1 MNTPLKKKCR
11 QYSVEYLSYGFIP
24 SKDNETRP
32 MCLICMEVLSNS
44 SMKPSK
50 LKIYLE
56 TKHKEKKNEPIQYF
70 RKLRDDFQ
78 GRKTLIQ
85 MFSSQARKVSNDL
98 LASYEISD
106 IIAKAGKPHNIGETV
121 ILPAVSVIISSV
133 MKQNASEIINSIS
146 LSNSSVFRRIDEMA
160 EDIEKQLIA
169 KLKCKQFALQLDEST
184 LRDNEAILLAYVRLK
199 DDNGLREEMLFARS
213 LIIDTKGL
221 TIFNEVVT
229 YFSECNIPLKNIIA
243 CATDDAPSMIGRY
256 NGFIAHLKKAVPGIF
271 CIHCIIHRQHLVAKC
286 LGGRLH
292 DALDIVIKVV
302 NYIKSNSLR
311 DRLFHELCSQNDE
324 KFERLV
330 MHTEVRWL
338 SKGNCLRCFIT
349 LWDSIASF
357 LDNSQL
363 GEKLLAA
370 KLDIFYLSEIFEKI
384 NLLNKQL
391 QGQNSDFI
399 SCKSAIT
406 AFLKKLQTYKI
417 NIRRLA
423 FKQFPFLASISSDV
437 HDDDLALY
445 GQHLQNL
452 HEHMQTRFNELLTLN
467 IPTWV
472 ISPFIVNAADVDVSL
487 QETIIEMQSDEV
499 LLAKFKNR
507 NHDIWKTNDTA
518 EKYPLFWQKAQL
530 YVIAFPSSYLVES
543 GFSHVSHLLSK
554 SRNRLDIV
562 KRGDLQLSL
571 TSMEPNIKKL
581 PEQHQPQGS
590 H

>member
-1 MNTPLKKKCR
+1 MR
-11 QYSVEYLSYGFIP
+11 FI
-24 SKDNETRP
+24 
-32 MCLICMEVLSNS
+32 
-44 SMKPSK
+44 
-50 LKIYLE
+50 
-56 TKHKEKKNEPIQYF
+56 
-70 RKLRDDFQ
+70 
-78 GRKTLIQ
+78 
-85 MFSSQARKVSNDL
+85 
-98 LASYEISD
+98 
-106 IIAKAGKPHNIGETV
+106 
-121 ILPAVSVIISSV
+121 
-133 MKQNASEIINSIS
+133 
-146 LSNSSVFRRIDEMA
+146 
-160 EDIEKQLIA
+160 
-169 KLKCKQFALQLDEST
+169 
-184 LRDNEAILLAYVRLK
+184 

-213 LIIDTKGL
+213 LITDTKGL

-243 CATDDAPSMIGRY
+243 CATDGAPSMIGRY

-271 CIHCIIHRQHLVAKC
+271 CIHCIIHCQHLVAKC

-292 DALDIVIKVV
+292 DAVDIVIKVV

-311 DRLFHELCSQNDE
+311 DRLFHKLCSQNDE

-338 SKGNCLRCFIT
+338 SKGNCLRRFIK

-363 GEKLLAA
+363 GEKLFAA
-370 KLDIFYLSEIFEKI
+370 KLDIFYLSDIFEKI

-391 QGQNSDFI
+391 QGQNSDLI

-406 AFLKKLQTYKI
+406 AFLRKLQTYKI
-417 NIRRLA
+417 NIRRRA
-423 FKQFPFLASISSDV
+423 FEQFPFLASISSDV

-452 HEHMQTRFNELLTLN
+452 HEHMQTRFNDLLTLN

-487 QETIIEMQSDEV
+487 QETIIEMQSDEI

-518 EKYPLFWQKAQL
+518 EKYPLLWQKAQL

-562 KRGDLQLSL
+562 KRGDFQLSL

-581 PEQHQPQGS
+581 AEQHQPQGS